1 MMSRMFGLGVR
12 RAASMADRPA
22 GRPARRYTPVRAIPR
37 MLAPATLIAALL
49 SGIAGPAMGAPP
61 RAAASRPAPAENY
74 TLRQAVTAWDM
85 LYKVDILCPDGELER
100 QARRLKELEAVANQR
115 LKLSAKAVLEK
126 LQDETPPVLMTPEQ
140 AVRVVSNAGGC
151 KTDALAQWRGRAA
164 FVADTARQVLAGQA
178 RADRQWPRD
187 AALEQPVRITVL
199 GQRSDAT
206 HGAAVWLRLENR
218 GSASARVALLAP
230 QTFVGLCTRLSI
242 SGVPVEHGYAPR
254 DWLTVPPRGHA
265 SVLMVRDSSCP
276 RQARVNVGGAV
287 VVDTGSGPRYWRF
300 LARGVGALPAG
311 IQP

>member
-1 MMSRMFGLGVR
+1 
-12 RAASMADRPA
+12 MADTPA
-22 GRPARRYTPVRAIPR
+22 GRPARRIPSACAISRA
-37 MLAPATLIAALL
+37 LAPATLIAALL
-49 SGIAGPAMGAPP
+49 PGITAPAAAAPP
-61 RAAASRPAPAENY
+61 RSAASPSAPTENY

-85 LYKVDILCPDGELER
+85 LAKVDILCPDGELDR
-100 QARRLKELEAVANQR
+100 QARRLTELEAVAKQR

-187 AALEQPVRITVL
+187 PALEQPVRITVL
-199 GQRSDAT
+199 GQRSDAI
-206 HGAAVWLRLENR
+206 HGAAVWLRVENR
-218 GSASARVALLAP
+218 GSAPARVALLAP
-230 QTFVGLCTRLSI
+230 QTFVGLCTSLSI
-242 SGVPVEHGYAPR
+242 SGVPVEQGYAPR

-265 SVLMVRDSSCP
+265 SVLMVRDPSCP

-287 VVDTGSGPRYWRF
+287 VIDTGAGPRYWRF

-311 IQP
+311 VQP